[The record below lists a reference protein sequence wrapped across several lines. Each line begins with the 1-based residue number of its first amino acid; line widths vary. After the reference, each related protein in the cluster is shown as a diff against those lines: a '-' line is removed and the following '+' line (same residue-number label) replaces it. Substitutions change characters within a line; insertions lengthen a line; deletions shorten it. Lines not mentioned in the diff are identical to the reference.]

1 MRKEHRDCNDMQSNI
16 EFIKEEC
23 RAMNLKQ
30 LSEAVCVAIGM
41 FASIHDNE
49 PGRTYSAS
57 EVCEFLASLYEI
69 AYGRNL
75 LKETGET
82 DD

>member
-1 MRKEHRDCNDMQSNI
+1 MERELRDYNDMQSNI

-41 FASIHDNE
+41 FASIRGNE
-49 PGRTYSAS
+49 PDRTYSAS

-69 AYGRNL
+69 AYGKNL
-75 LKETGET
+75 LKETEDK